1 MCEPPRCRRGQRAR
15 LPGKW
20 PLPDA
25 SPRRASRPEALC
37 APQPSP
43 RPGDTPRGARRSRL
57 TRVSLPQT
65 APGEPRGTPLPR
77 PTMQNSKCRAA
88 LRGFCAPA
96 HGRGADGR
104 RRGGAAGCATS
115 ENRGGDGARSG
126 VPTALGAGGVSDRDG
141 GTDIIRVKPL
151 FCLKVAAGSPG
162 FVLITPGCIWCGA
175 SKLTPYA
182 FPLDGWPYNTRRII
196 IATGREPR
204 GSPGKLPRD

>member
-77 PTMQNSKCRAA
+77 PTMQHSKCRAA

-104 RRGGAAGCATS
+104 RRGGVRDLGKSRRRRREVGRPHRARGRRRLRSGRRNRYHSGEAFILFKG
-115 ENRGGDGARSG
+115 RGGLSRLCVNNSWVYMVRGVQIDTICFPIRRLAVQHEAHNHRHWARAARLSREI
-126 VPTALGAGGVSDRDG
+126 TA
-141 GTDIIRVKPL
+141 
-151 FCLKVAAGSPG
+151 
-162 FVLITPGCIWCGA
+162 
-175 SKLTPYA
+175 
-182 FPLDGWPYNTRRII
+182 
-196 IATGREPR
+196 
-204 GSPGKLPRD
+204 